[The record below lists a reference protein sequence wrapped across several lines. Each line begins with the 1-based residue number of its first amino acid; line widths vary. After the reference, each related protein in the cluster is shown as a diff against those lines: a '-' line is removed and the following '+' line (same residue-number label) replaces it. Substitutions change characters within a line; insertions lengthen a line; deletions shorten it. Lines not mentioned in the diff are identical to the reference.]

1 MTNSQKIA
9 ERTAI
14 YIKTG
19 FKLFEHD
26 VDMIAIYI
34 REDLLRVDYF
44 YGSKKTPVKVRYT
57 SLQDMMIKID
67 DNIKTQYDKN
77 TVKKANM
84 VKWKEQTDQHRANIK
99 VGDIFRTSWGYG
111 QTNVD
116 FFQVVGR
123 PTNAKALIRQIGQE
137 FIGERQFMSGQ
148 VKARKNDFIE
158 HEDFA
163 KLVIINSS
171 GNLSNADRYENHAY
185 PTTEDATHFTSW
197 DH

>member
-9 ERTAI
+9 QRTAN
-14 YIKTG
+14 YIKDG

-26 VDMIAIYI
+26 VDGIAIYI
-34 REDLLRVDYF
+34 REDLIRADYF
-44 YGSKKTPVKVRYT
+44 YGAKKSPNKFKYKST
-57 SLQDMMIKID
+57 QIMMIRID
-67 DNIKTQYDKN
+67 ERIKEQFDKN
-77 TVKKANM
+77 VVKKANKL
-84 VKWKEQTDQHRANIK
+84 KWKEQTDLHRANIK

-123 PTNAKALIRQIGQE
+123 PTKAKALIRQIGQE
-137 FIGERQFMSGQ
+137 FIGDKQFMSGQ

-158 HEDFA
+158 NEDLA

-197 DH
+197 DY